1 MEASDHL
8 AAIDYRAEARREL
21 RGWLTNWGPTI
32 EAMIA
37 GVLEAVD
44 EIDLGGAYPEDEAAE
59 IADSAVPIYTS
70 EIMACAAESAE
81 IFAGPDDRGLL
92 GEEYATPERQI
103 VVALY
108 ELASGIASARLHD
121 RLEDASRRRAA

>member
-1 MEASDHL
+1 MNTSQD
-8 AAIDYRAEARREL
+8 IDYRSEARSAL
-21 RGWLTNWGPTI
+21 NGWLHSWGPTI

-44 EIDLGGAYPEDEAAE
+44 EIDLGGAYPEDGAAE
-59 IADSAVPIYTS
+59 IADLAVPIYTH
-70 EIMACAAESAE
+70 EIMACASESAE
-81 IFAGPDDRGLL
+81 IFAGPEDRGLL
-92 GEEYATPERQI
+92 EPDATPERQI

-121 RLEDASRRRAA
+121 RLEDAS

>member
-21 RGWLTNWGPTI
+21 HGWLTNWGPTI

-44 EIDLGGAYPEDEAAE
+44 EIDLGGAYPEDEAME
-59 IADSAVPIYTS
+59 IAGGAVPIYTH
-70 EIMACAAESAE
+70 EIMKCAAESAE

-92 GEEYATPERQI
+92 GDDATPEQQI
-103 VVALY
+103 MVALY
-108 ELASGIASARLHD
+108 ELASNIASARLHD